1 MEVNEKIKLD
11 EVSSLVFDLGSFNCR
26 VGYSGEDSPKSVFQ
40 PYVGIN
46 KSGDNVSYFFSDIQL
61 RYYKEGTKVH
71 NVIGNNGS
79 SKEHTYISRELR
91 FV

>member
-1 MEVNEKIKLD
+1 VEVKGKLNID

-46 KSGDNVSYFFSDIQL
+46 KCSDNLSYYFSDNQL
-61 RYYKEGTKVH
+61 KYYKEGTKVY
-71 NVIGNNGS
+71 NVMGNNGS
-79 SKEHTYISRELR
+79 SILL
-91 FV
+91 